1 MGTLF
6 ELTWVQVKRH
16 PYHIIHISK
25 SGCSYDG
32 KKKKKKTNHGNMKL
46 LQWIWRLESDYRE
59 GLPIARILGKTLH
72 TEEGVQDIS
81 FLRHSLGERT
91 SRKWDITLEVLFLF
105 LGQNP

>member
-32 KKKKKKTNHGNMKL
+32 KKKKKTNHGNMKL
-46 LQWIWRLESDYRE
+46 LQWIWRGESDYRE

-72 TEEGVQDIS
+72 TEEGGCKI
-81 FLRHSLGERT
+81 FHIWG
-91 SRKWDITLEVLFLF
+91 TLWGKEPAES
-105 LGQNP
+105 GT